1 MAEGHVLDQ
10 SISRLIQTISMVVPA
25 MDDLRQMKLL
35 TDEQYDLVKNNGTT
49 QEQMRE
55 LYRHVKSWGH
65 AEKTTVYKCLKNSNP
80 LVVTNMEKSLQSIHN
95 WSDHKAP
102 MADSNHS
109 VRRKQYVQSSV
120 DHKLGA
126 EIKEEVITGLEE
138 WFFHERTPREDCT
151 ADRGQ
156 HLHSQ
161 EKHNVHQV
169 LEEMTSQNGHLHQRV
184 QKLQEEMGAEKAKA
198 EDISRRMNVLF
209 INSRRQLDLL
219 EKRILSEISRQEEQ
233 ASKSVS
239 DLIQKLKVKNEE
251 LCRDIGHI
259 KELRTSNGPL
269 MALQE
274 TEYNTNTERGTE
286 RSLCAV
292 RDHDMDVGLISAMLH
307 SGLSDMITG
316 IKRGIYAQEI
326 TDLLLD
332 VNTAENHVHISEDL
346 KTATWSQRDLQ
357 RPESEERFD
366 HSQVLS
372 STGVATDQGY
382 WEVETS
388 GTGAWRVG
396 MSYAGVARKGRQG
409 SVGNNEQSWALCRW
423 INGLEYAVIHNWK
436 TTPIPDKISSQR
448 FGIYLDYGA
457 GRLSFYELGDP
468 VKHLHTFLSTFTA
481 PLHAAIYVWDRE
493 CDKGCWVRIRSYE
506 K

>member
-10 SISRLIQTISMVVPA
+10 SMSRLIQTISMVVPA

-55 LYRHVKSWGH
+55 LYRHVKNWGH
-65 AEKTTVYKCLKNSNP
+65 AEKTTVYKCLKNNNL
-80 LVVTNMEKSLQSIHN
+80 LVVTNVERSLQSIHSC
-95 WSDHKAP
+95 SDHKAP

-109 VRRKQYVQSSV
+109 VRRKEYVQSSV
-120 DHKLGA
+120 DHNLGA
-126 EIKEEVITGLEE
+126 EIKEEVLTGLEE
-138 WFFHERTPREDCT
+138 WFLHERTPRDDCT
-151 ADRGQ
+151 ADRGH
-156 HLHSQ
+156 HLQ
-161 EKHNVHQV
+161 TEEKGNIHQV
-169 LEEMTSQNGHLHQRV
+169 LEELTSQNGQIQQRV
-184 QKLQEEMGAEKAKA
+184 QELQEEMKAEKAKA

-209 INSRRQLDLL
+209 INSRRQMDLL
-219 EKRILSEISRQEEQ
+219 EKRILNEISRQKEQ
-233 ASKSVS
+233 TSRSIS
-239 DLIQKLKVKNEE
+239 DLIQKLKVKKEE
-251 LCRDIGHI
+251 LFRDICHI

-274 TEYNTNTERGTE
+274 TEYKAYTDRGTE
-286 RSLCAV
+286 RSLCAI
-292 RDHDMDVGLISAMLH
+292 HDVDVGLISTMLH

-372 STGVATDQGY
+372 SSGVATDQGY

-396 MSYAGVARKGRQG
+396 MSYANVARKGRQG

-436 TTPIPDKISSQR
+436 TTPIHDKISSQR

-457 GRLSFYELGDP
+457 GRLSFYEMSDP
-468 VKHLHTFLSTFTA
+468 IKHLHTFLATFTEL
-481 PLHAAIYVWDRE
+481 LHAAIYVWDRE
-493 CDKGCWVRIRSYE
+493 CDKSCWVRIRSYE